1 VKYMDKPQGRIEVGC
16 IEENGFWKFSVTDNG
31 PGIEEKYF
39 EKIFKIFQTLSPRD
53 KFESAGIGLT
63 VTKKIVEL
71 YNGKIWVESEPG
83 QGSTFF
89 FTLPKQE
96 MGVKDAKLEANIIG
110 RRRQRGRNDG

>member
-1 VKYMDKPQGRIEVGC
+1 MDKPQGRIKVGC

-53 KFESAGIGLT
+53 KFESTGIGLT

-71 YNGKIWVESEPG
+71 YNDK
-83 QGSTFF
+83 
-89 FTLPKQE
+89 
-96 MGVKDAKLEANIIG
+96 M
-110 RRRQRGRNDG
+110 